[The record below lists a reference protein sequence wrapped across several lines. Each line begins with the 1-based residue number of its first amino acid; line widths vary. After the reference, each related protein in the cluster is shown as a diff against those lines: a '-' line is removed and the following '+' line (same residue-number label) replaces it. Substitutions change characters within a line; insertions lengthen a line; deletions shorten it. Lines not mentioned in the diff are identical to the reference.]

1 MSFLRA
7 RSPVTPKTTKAHGS
21 GTRGSR
27 RSRGSR
33 SGLSAPGAPSTV
45 SVIVRL
51 RTPGVCR
58 SRGLF
63 LELRLDGLD
72 QLGPGL
78 LELVD
83 PLVFEPLHHV
93 VVGDATPA
101 SWSSTALASM

>member
-51 RTPGVCR
+51 RTPAG
-58 SRGLF
+58 SRCSASRLL
-63 LELRLDGLD
+63 LELGVDRLD

-78 LELVD
+78 LELFDSLALKQVD
-83 PLVFEPLHHV
+83 DLVVRDP
-93 VVGDATPA
+93 
-101 SWSSTALASM
+101 